1 MLLIYTSIYRSLQRL
16 RVIAWRRLALR
27 RRILKSLYIQQWLSH
42 PIHLKI
48 LTLLDLPFIILRDL
62 TIPNIDSELW
72 SKFNVVIQP
81 ITCSL
86 LLLLLCYTN
95 NMIPSSITVFTL
107 IINILIITVPCS
119 VLLYYTIHTNKPPK
133 SRVFL
138 LIWSIFGFIMCVIW
152 VYILAT
158 ELVSNVH

>member
-1 MLLIYTSIYRSLQRL
+1 M
-16 RVIAWRRLALR
+16 
-27 RRILKSLYIQQWLSH
+27 LKSLYIQQWLSH
-42 PIHLKI
+42 PLYLKI
-48 LTLLDLPFIILRDL
+48 LTLIDLPSIILRDL
-62 TIPNIDSELW
+62 TIPNIDPELW
-72 SKFNVVIQP
+72 SKFNVVVQP

-95 NMIPSSITVFTL
+95 NMIPPTITVVTL
-107 IINILIITVPCS
+107 IIILIITVPCS
-119 VLLYYTIHTNKPPK
+119 ILLYYSIHSSKPPK

-152 VYILAT
+152 VYIPAT

>member
-1 MLLIYTSIYRSLQRL
+1 MYIYKSLQRL

-27 RRILKSLYIQQWLSH
+27 RRILKSLFIQQWLSH

-48 LTLLDLPFIILRDL
+48 LTLIDFPSIILRDL

-81 ITCSL
+81 VTCSL

-95 NMIPSSITVFTL
+95 NMIPSSISVYSL
-107 IINILIITVPCS
+107 IIICIITIPCS
-119 VLLYYTIHTNKPPK
+119 ILLYYTIHSSKPPK

-138 LIWSIFGFIMCVIW
+138 LIWSIFGFILCVIW
-152 VYILAT
+152 VYIPAT
-158 ELVSNVH
+158 ELVR

>member
-1 MLLIYTSIYRSLQRL
+1 MSIYRSLQRL
-16 RVIAWRRLALR
+16 RVVAWRRLALR
-27 RRILKSLYIQQWLSH
+27 RRILKSLYLQQWLSR
-42 PIHLKI
+42 PLYLKI
-48 LTLLDLPFIILRDL
+48 LTLLDLPSIILRDL

-72 SKFNVVIQP
+72 SKLYVVLQP

-95 NMIPSSITVFTL
+95 SLIPPTITPLTL
-107 IINILIITVPCS
+107 IIIICIITVPCS

-152 VYILAT
+152 VYIPAT
-158 ELVSNVH
+158 ELVR